1 MRGRKL
7 NDVLTSNALQ
17 RRVKDAR
24 NADIRVKYCTKCKK
38 CWEKEMYYEN
48 FPSYGKIKEICKRCK
63 GEINEQNVVDK
74 LPM

>member
-1 MRGRKL
+1 M
-7 NDVLTSNALQ
+7 VQ

-48 FPSYGKIKEICKRCK
+48 FPSYGKEKETLEFYRKI
-63 GEINEQNVVDK
+63 
-74 LPM
+74 